1 MLVIS
6 HRGNLEGPDSAIEN
20 HPNQID
26 RCISQYSMN
35 VEIDL
40 RIINGHYWL
49 GHDEPTHKTSIDFIS
64 QPNIWVHA
72 KNKLVI
78 PVLKK
83 NKNVHWFWHE
93 NDKVALTSKGYV
105 WCFPGHEVECGIA
118 VDAGQTIKN
127 CLGICSDNILAWSDH
142 GRTHIIQ

>member
-1 MLVIS
+1 MILIS
-6 HRGNLEGPDSAIEN
+6 HRGNLNGRNAEEENRPDTIMKALDLGL
-20 HPNQID
+20 Q
-26 RCISQYSMN
+26 
-35 VEIDL
+35 VEIDVWL
-40 RIINGHYWL
+40 HNNDLYL